1 MPKRQCPLCASRKAR
16 RACPAK
22 GVSIC
27 SVCCGT
33 KRLIEIACPPDC
45 VWLQSASAHPPAVVQ
60 RQRERDVHF
69 LVALLHGLTPQQQA
83 LGYRMLAL
91 LGQERP
97 DLPGLCDA
105 DLVEAAQAMAQTSET
120 ASRGIVYEHTAQTA
134 HARQLVKE
142 MTAVVETAAEQGASV
157 PDHDVASIFR
167 RIERGARDGRELLG
181 EEGGETA
188 CIAMLRRLASAM
200 ARDADAVGG
209 GAEDAS
215 AQTPASG
222 LIVPPGIE

>member
-1 MPKRQCPLCASRKAR
+1 MPKRTCPLCARRKAR

-22 GVSIC
+22 GESIC

-45 VWLQSASAHPPAVVQ
+45 VWLQSASTHPPAVVQ

-83 LGYRMLAL
+83 LTYRLLAM

-105 DLVEAAQAMAQTSET
+105 DVVDAAQAMAQTSET

-142 MTAVVETAAEQGASV
+142 MTGTVEAAAQQGTPI

-167 RIERGARDGRELLG
+167 RIERGARGGRELLG
-181 EEGGETA
+181 ENGGDTA
-188 CIAMLRRLASAM
+188 CLAMLRRLATAM
-200 ARDADAVGG
+200 ARDAERSGG
-209 GAEDAS
+209 GVENS
-215 AQTPASG
+215 PERTSASG

>member
-1 MPKRQCPLCASRKAR
+1 MPKRKCPLCAGRKAR

-69 LVALLHGLTPQQQA
+69 LVALLDGLTPQQQELA
-83 LGYRMLAL
+83 YRLLAL
-91 LGQERP
+91 LGLERP

-105 DLVEAAQAMAQTSET
+105 DLVEAARAMAQTSET
-120 ASRGIVYEHTAQTA
+120 ASRGIVYQHAAQTA
-134 HARQLVKE
+134 HARKLVEE
-142 MTAVVETAAEQGASV
+142 MAAVVEKAAEEGVSV
-157 PDHDVASIFR
+157 PDHDVAGIFR

-188 CIAMLRRLASAM
+188 CLAMLRRLASAM
-200 ARDADAVGG
+200 SRDADVVGG

-215 AQTPASG
+215 AQTPGSG
-222 LIVPPGIE
+222 LIVPGR